1 LSRIKKYYVGN
12 HVQYG
17 GKVLPNL
24 RPETAIYY
32 HNSCI
37 DHLVSLSSNPLE
49 AKDENLLAA
58 VIILRF
64 YEEVDG
70 EF

>member
-1 LSRIKKYYVGN
+1 
-12 HVQYG
+12 VQYA

-24 RPETAIYY
+24 TPETAIYY
-32 HNSCI
+32 HNRCI
-37 DHLVSLSSNPLE
+37 DHLVSLSDNPLE

-58 VIILRF
+58 AVILRF

-70 EF
+70 ESHIPFPSPLVLG